1 MKNNVSRQASF
12 QFYACPCLQ
21 TALLI
26 FSHVSCAALDAIT
39 EFSTFSYFST
49 ATCLGMASQGREQGT
64 SGSCRQ
70 CLPNKDLCF
79 STAAG
84 FGYEL
89 GETRTIA
96 RKEYCSLFIDR
107 NQGTEGIHVNPAQ
120 VHEGMQTFG
129 SYLCTS
135 LSSPSFEHF
144 SPRGSGSQRHTIPSH
159 WQCLAEPRRSP
170 EVLLGPESRVKRPPS
185 ERLAVPGSSHE
196 TASQQLHSEQQSK
209 LAERVQGRTACVRH
223 EEAVALN
230 RTWRKHS
237 KVCGKTA
244 EDWPDP
250 AAGPELSRMKA

>member
-1 MKNNVSRQASF
+1 MKNNVSGQASF

-79 STAAG
+79 STVAG
-84 FGYEL
+84 FGCKL

-96 RKEYCSLFIDR
+96 RKEYCSLFIDK

-120 VHEGMQTFG
+120 VHAGMQTFS
-129 SYLCTS
+129 SYLCNLYVPHHLSTS
-135 LSSPSFEHF
+135 VHC
-144 SPRGSGSQRHTIPSH
+144 GSGSQRHTIPSH

-196 TASQQLHSEQQSK
+196 AASQQLHSEQQSK
-209 LAERVQGRTACVRH
+209 LAERVQGRTACVSH
-223 EEAVALN
+223 EEAVALY

-244 EDWPDP
+244 EDWPDT